1 MSIAEPKSENTD
13 QPRRAPAGLKGL
25 VVAETNVGSVRGQE
39 GFFHYRQ
46 YDATELAR
54 TRSLEAIGALLI
66 DGELPSAEREA
77 SFRAQ
82 LGSARMIDPALA
94 PLLADIARQ
103 APSPATALR
112 ASLPLLVNDTPT
124 LDQSPDERR
133 ATCVRVAAVVPSV
146 LTNAWR
152 LTTGQPALAA
162 DPSLGHAADFVRMVV
177 GSRPSDEAVRAV
189 ETYLALTA
197 DHGFNNS
204 TFTARSITSTG
215 SSVSGAIGGAIA
227 SLAGPLHG
235 GAPSRVLSMVEEI
248 GDARNTERWATQQLE
263 AGGKIMGFG
272 HAVYRAD
279 DPRSLVLR
287 DVAIAMGGPLVDR
300 CVEIEKRMLALLR
313 SWKPDAVIVTNVE
326 FYAALALHLAGIPAD
341 MFTPA
346 FTTSR
351 VFGWCAH
358 VLEQAADNKI
368 IRPTAEYVGVAPPVA
383 VPAP

>member
-1 MSIAEPKSENTD
+1 MAD
-13 QPRRAPAGLKGL
+13 
-25 VVAETNVGSVRGQE
+25 TNVGSVRGQE

-54 TRSLEAIGALLI
+54 TRSLEAIGSLLI
-66 DGELPSAEREA
+66 DGELPTTEREA

-82 LGSARMIDPALA
+82 LGSARMIEPALA
-94 PLLADIARQ
+94 PLLADIARH
-103 APSPATALR
+103 ASSPATALR
-112 ASLPLLVNDTPT
+112 ASLPLLVNDVPT
-124 LDQSPDERR
+124 LDQTPEERR
-133 ATCVRVAAVVPSV
+133 ATCLRVAAVVPSV

-152 LTTGQPALAA
+152 LATGQPALAA

-177 GSRPSDEAVRAV
+177 GTRPSDEAVGAV

-248 GDARNTERWATQQLE
+248 GDPRNTERWATQQLE
-263 AGGKIMGFG
+263 TGGKIMGFG

-287 DVAIAMGGPLVDR
+287 DVALAMGGPLVDR
-300 CVEIEKRMLALLR
+300 CVEIEKRMLAHLR
-313 SWKPDAVIVTNVE
+313 GWKPDAVIVTNVE

-368 IRPTAEYVGVAPPVA
+368 IRPAAEYVGIAPPVA
-383 VPAP
+383 VPAA